1 MLTQM
6 FILEPTNVE
15 LAASNR
21 FKQGLI
27 FLIKEV
33 ESGVTALVINNRL
46 RDFVQMFDPRT
57 AIIESGNELQV
68 PLVGSGQDL
77 TQRSEAVN
85 ASFHLRPCEIP
96 LFTAALLAAMF
107 YLTVV
112 LEKGNVIGRRLDPQ
126 NQAELVVH
134 LDGYRTHVMLDAG
147 SLDPRVEVVAHLVL
161 VIPSQLSA
169 KKGRD
174 VLRLHRV
181 NRGSCQGLVNLLQI
195 ALPGKNDICRV
206 LRLHEAPMILHVEM
220 LNDGAEVLSKLVQG
234 PMQSLNI
241 QFGRQSL
248 GLFPVGDR
256 AKGIVD

>member
-21 FKQGLI
+21 FKQGLV

-46 RDFVQMFDPRT
+46 RAFVQ
-57 AIIESGNELQV
+57 
-68 PLVGSGQDL
+68 
-77 TQRSEAVN
+77 
-85 ASFHLRPCEIP
+85 
-96 LFTAALLAAMF
+96 
-107 YLTVV
+107 
-112 LEKGNVIGRRLDPQ
+112 
-126 NQAELVVH
+126 
-134 LDGYRTHVMLDAG
+134 MLDAG

-256 AKGIVD
+256 AKGIVDHRERYPMFAQLRRQPAMPIEIDLQSEGAPRRYAHVAEP